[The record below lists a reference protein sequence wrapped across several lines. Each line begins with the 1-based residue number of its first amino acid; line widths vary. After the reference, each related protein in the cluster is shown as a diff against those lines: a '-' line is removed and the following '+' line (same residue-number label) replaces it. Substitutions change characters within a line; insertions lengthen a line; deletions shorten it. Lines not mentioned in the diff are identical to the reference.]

1 MHNFLCA
8 SEEPRHVQPSKKK
21 EQKLNFKSTV
31 PFVLLISFTIDIQI
45 RTSYASLKES
55 VRVHFTFEDSNRV
68 AVFTIVL
75 YMLEWL
81 SSVSCRLLVFS
92 KAEILRQFL
101 NKRKSKMKF
110 LLTKMLLLTIPP

>member
-1 MHNFLCA
+1 MYSLL
-8 SEEPRHVQPSKKK
+8 KKR

-31 PFVLLISFTIDIQI
+31 PFVLLISFTTDIQI

-92 KAEILRQFL
+92 KAEILRHFL

>member
-1 MHNFLCA
+1 MYSLL
-8 SEEPRHVQPSKKK
+8 KKR

-31 PFVLLISFTIDIQI
+31 PFVLLISFTTDIQI

-75 YMLEWL
+75 YMLHGMAL
-81 SSVSCRLLVFS
+81 
-92 KAEILRQFL
+92 IG
-101 NKRKSKMKF
+101 
-110 LLTKMLLLTIPP
+110 